1 MCVCTYVC
9 RVCVSVYM
17 YVCECV
23 SVCECGVCMCEHQ
36 SVHEEVR
43 GQLVVLVLSFYHV
56 RLDYVRLMINAF
68 TH

>member
-1 MCVCTYVC
+1 MYICVP
-9 RVCVSVYM
+9 VCVSVYM
-17 YVCECV
+17 YVCECL

-56 RLDYVRLMINAF
+56 RLDYVRLTINAF